1 MVYRVGRPCHDRPV
15 MRHANEPRVVLVD
28 RAVLVPFQLNS
39 ANTVETLQRVP
50 ADAELAVAVTQVAIA
65 ASLAAGV
72 IRVVGVGER
81 RALERAELRL
91 DEVEPGGL
99 GRGEHRGD
107 AQAAQQRQEARA
119 VVDVPQV
126 VEHDEK
132 APARVADPQA
142 PEGLGHLGHAPAPT
156 EDPAERSGVHVIEGQ
171 QRAGAATA
179 VIGRTHPG
187 RLAPPRPDRPARGS
201 QLQRPELVEADHSR
215 ARRAALVEPADGPP
229 FSSKRGSVEPFQVF
243 TRWAL
248 RPSRR
253 KRRRTHSSL
262 MSGSTRFL
270 RQYAASLATDQL
282 VYGSPRSLGL
292 ESAIS
297 TSSRSCSGR
306 MIAGR
311 PFGLVASSKV
321 RNPDSLK
328 RRTQA
333 YARVKWQPARSAA
346 SPIDRRS
353 RRARRLPLHPGVRLG
368 AALQR
373 VGVSDLRARHQ
384 PERSPRDHAARA
396 AARAG
401 GDRAFEPQ
409 RARAAVHQLV
419 GGQARGVL
427 PKETGAARHQRGAG
441 APPFAPRGPQCPAG
455 EDLEGL
461 DRPALRR
468 KRGAIRRLY
477 ERRPPR
483 ARVICFDEFGPLE
496 LRPAGGSVWARRRE
510 PARVRATYHR
520 GGGTRTLLAF
530 YDVHA
535 GALGGIFRRRRRV
548 AEVAEA
554 FRRLRACYPRW
565 RLFVVLD
572 NLRHIHDSPRFLA
585 LLRRVRITPV
595 FTPTEASWLNLIE
608 AQFGALK
615 RATLTNTDDPDHA
628 SRQRRSYR
636 DLRYR
641 HRELGIRGHALERLH
656 SIRGIKL
663 ERH

>member
-1 MVYRVGRPCHDRPV
+1 M
-15 MRHANEPRVVLVD
+15 
-28 RAVLVPFQLNS
+28 
-39 ANTVETLQRVP
+39 
-50 ADAELAVAVTQVAIA
+50 
-65 ASLAAGV
+65 
-72 IRVVGVGER
+72 
-81 RALERAELRL
+81 
-91 DEVEPGGL
+91 
-99 GRGEHRGD
+99 
-107 AQAAQQRQEARA
+107 
-119 VVDVPQV
+119 
-126 VEHDEK
+126 K
-132 APARVADPQA
+132 
-142 PEGLGHLGHAPAPT
+142 
-156 EDPAERSGVHVIEGQ
+156 
-171 QRAGAATA
+171 
-179 VIGRTHPG
+179 RT
-187 RLAPPRPDRPARGS
+187 
-201 QLQRPELVEADHSR
+201 
-215 ARRAALVEPADGPP
+215 
-229 FSSKRGSVEPFQVF
+229 
-243 TRWAL
+243 
-248 RPSRR
+248 
-253 KRRRTHSSL
+253 
-262 MSGSTRFL
+262 STRSE
-270 RQYAASLATDQL
+270 RK
-282 VYGSPRSLGL
+282 SPRFRC
-292 ESAIS
+292 A
-297 TSSRSCSGR
+297 
-306 MIAGR
+306 
-311 PFGLVASSKV
+311 
-321 RNPDSLK
+321 
-328 RRTQA
+328 
-333 YARVKWQPARSAA
+333 PARSASTERPGSSRGCSSSSHGSRFRRRPRCGRGSRCSATHLVPLQLNVAMTAYALPTTRGAEEDRHGEAIRPTA
-346 SPIDRRS
+346 SPDPRRAGTSRAPARRPLALGAHPPAVSGRRRGASGRIDRRS

-427 PKETGAARHQRGAG
+427 PKETGAARHQRGVG

-468 KRGAIRRLY
+468 KKGGIRRLY

-535 GALGGIFRRRRRV
+535 GALGGIFRRR
-548 AEVAEA
+548 
-554 FRRLRACYPRW
+554 W

-585 LLRRVRITPV
+585 LLRRLRITPV